1 MQKVAAAL
9 LAVLLVLC
17 GAAAGCAKQE
27 GEREPV
33 EQTEPLTDGTQAAA
47 PVTLTALRL
56 GGVEIADFR
65 IIYAESEWTS
75 AVQTYGDALRFVP
88 DCDRLT
94 AERLAGVIREAVGV
108 EIPVAKDTE
117 TEPTAHEILV
127 GGTNR
132 GVGAEISDPDSYLV
146 ALTDGKLTVRGGA
159 PGTTWH
165 AVDAIAEW
173 LEKQRAAGTQE
184 PDFASGSR
192 LRGSYRLKKI
202 ACVGDSITYGS
213 ESSDPVLFS
222 YPSVLGR
229 ILWQECLVYNFG
241 HGSRTVRDDAERYNR
256 DLGGT
261 ENCGYRNSNTY
272 KRLMAS
278 TVRFDLVL
286 LMLGTN
292 DSYLVPGDWTA
303 ADDAKF
309 LSCLRGLVDDI
320 RGHNRNAQIVLM
332 NCPTYFGSS
341 GWSKPHTRDLQKT
354 CAEQMA
360 ADGYPVRLYNMCLF
374 TEQEMGR
381 RMFADGLHP
390 NNRGY
395 AAMAEGV
402 SELVRAVLEG
412 GENPYLIPLGNS

>member
-1 MQKVAAAL
+1 M
-9 LAVLLVLC
+9 
-17 GAAAGCAKQE
+17 
-27 GEREPV
+27 P
-33 EQTEPLTDGTQAAA
+33 
-47 PVTLTALRL
+47 
-56 GGVEIADFR
+56 
-65 IIYAESEWTS
+65 
-75 AVQTYGDALRFVP
+75 
-88 DCDRLT
+88 
-94 AERLAGVIREAVGV
+94 
-108 EIPVAKDTE
+108 KDTE
-117 TEPTAHEILV
+117 TEPAAHEILV

-132 GVGAEISDPDSYLV
+132 GVGVEISDPDSYLV

-192 LRGSYRLKKI
+192 LHGSYSLKKI
-202 ACVGDSITYGS
+202 ACVGDSITHGS
-213 ESSDPVLFS
+213 GSSDPVLFS

-256 DLGGT
+256 DLGGI

-309 LSCLRGLVDDI
+309 LSCLRGLADDL
-320 RGHNRNAQIVLM
+320 RGHSRNAEIVLM
-332 NCPTYFGSS
+332 NCPTYYGSS
-341 GWSKPHTRDLQKT
+341 GWSKPHTRDPAKAL
-354 CAEQMA
+354 CR
-360 ADGYPVRLYNMCLF
+360 ADGCGRLPSPALQYVPVYR
-374 TEQEMGR
+374 TEDGEPDVCGR
-381 RMFADGLHP
+381 TSPEQPGLCRHG
-390 NNRGY
+390 RGGLGVG
-395 AAMAEGV
+395 ACGFGGRAESV
-402 SELVRAVLEG
+402 SDPAQITI
-412 GENPYLIPLGNS
+412 GE

>member
-1 MQKVAAAL
+1 MRKVAAAL

-17 GAAAGCAKQE
+17 GAAGCAKQE
-27 GEREPV
+27 GERETV
-33 EQTEPLTDGTQAAA
+33 EQTGPLTDGTGTAA

-75 AVQTYGDALRFVP
+75 AVETYGNALRFVP

-94 AERLAGVIREAVGV
+94 AERLAGVIREAVGAEV
-108 EIPVAKDTE
+108 PVAKDTE
-117 TEPTAHEILV
+117 TELVAHEILV

-132 GVGAEISDPDSYLV
+132 GVGVEISDPDSYLV

-173 LEKQRAAGTQE
+173 LEKQRAAGTKE

-192 LRGSYRLKKI
+192 LHGSYSLKKI
-202 ACVGDSITYGS
+202 ACVGDSITHGS
-213 ESSDPVLFS
+213 GSSDPVLFS

-256 DLGGT
+256 DLGGI
-261 ENCGYRNSNTY
+261 ENCGYRNSSTY
-272 KRLMAS
+272 RRLMAS

-292 DSYLVPGDWTA
+292 DSYLVPGDWGA
-303 ADDAKF
+303 SDDARF
-309 LSCLRGLVDDI
+309 LSCLRGLADDL
-320 RGHNRNAQIVLM
+320 RGHSRNAEIVLM
-332 NCPTYFGSS
+332 NCPTYYGSS
-341 GWSKPHTRDLQKT
+341 GWSKPHTRDLQKL

-374 TEQEMGR
+374 TEQKMGS

-402 SELVRAVLEG
+402 SELVRAVLEDG
-412 GENPYLIPLGNS
+412 QNPYLIPLK